1 MPSEGR
7 HAVPRGLRRRPV
19 NKSLKYQLVVAA
31 SAFGVLAAA
40 PGAEAGTITLTPPDG
55 PNDIV
60 IANYFNGSYDSYG
73 TIYGG
78 TTPAG
83 PSDGVTFS
91 YTGTLG
97 DNTTGPNEAK
107 GPDVITTEFA
117 NNPSKAPSVIYVPFT
132 SGPAWYMNLNVGGGV
147 QNLSFYYADDAGTAL
162 PAGSSVQ
169 LYSGANGTGTLL
181 DTISLTANGSGCAR
195 TQPFCAWTAASSGT
209 LPQSV
214 QSAVFTGGGSEY
226 VEYDDISFT
235 AVPLPAALPLLL
247 SGLGGLVG
255 LTRRQK
261 LKAALAA

>member
-1 MPSEGR
+1 M
-7 HAVPRGLRRRPV
+7 
-19 NKSLKYQLVVAA
+19 NNSLKYQLVVAA

-40 PGAEAGTITLTPPDG
+40 PHAEAATVTLTPPDG

-83 PSDGVTFS
+83 PNDGVTFN

-97 DNTTGPNEAK
+97 DNTASYGVNEAK
-107 GPDVITTEFA
+107 GPDVITSGFVG
-117 NNPSKAPSVIYVPFT
+117 NPSHAPSVIFVPPAPSGT
-132 SGPAWYMNLNVGGGV
+132 SWYMNLNVGGGV
-147 QNLSFYYADDAGTAL
+147 QNLSFYYADDDGEAL
-162 PAGSSVQ
+162 PAGSSVL

-181 DTISLTANGSGCAR
+181 DTISLSANGSGCAR

-209 LPQSV
+209 LPQSI

-226 VEYDDISFT
+226 VEYDDIQFT
-235 AVPLPAALPLLL
+235 PVPLPAALPLLL

-255 LTRRQK
+255 LTRRRSSK
-261 LKAALAA
+261 TR